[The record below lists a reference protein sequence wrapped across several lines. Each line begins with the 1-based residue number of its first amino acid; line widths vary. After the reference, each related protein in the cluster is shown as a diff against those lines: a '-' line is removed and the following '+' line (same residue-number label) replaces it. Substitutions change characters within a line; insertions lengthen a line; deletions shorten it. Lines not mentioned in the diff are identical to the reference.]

1 MHQAPGT
8 YLTQRAALC
17 DTEGTLCDTGK
28 HLPDTRHTEGAPC
41 ALCVCVP
48 GPVFS
53 SWSRG
58 HDNRVKC
65 PLIWSRL
72 RVTFLFRLPLPVAI
86 CLQGARR
93 LQERTKFKW
102 FSARKR
108 WLTMLTA
115 VQSGQV
121 NVQHVL
127 SNPSSHNFP
136 IKVIF
141 SISSIIIL
149 TQLSLTSVKS

>member
-1 MHQAPGT
+1 MWHKQAPTWHATHGG
-8 YLTQRAALC
+8 
-17 DTEGTLCDTGK
+17 GTLC
-28 HLPDTRHTEGAPC
+28 P
-41 ALCVCVP
+41 VCVP

-53 SWSRG
+53 CWSRG

-65 PLIWSRL
+65 PLIWSPRL

-93 LQERTKFKW
+93 LQERTQFK
-102 FSARKR
+102 FSAKKR

-121 NVQHVL
+121 IVQHVL
-127 SNPSSHNFP
+127 SVPSSHNFP
-136 IKVIF
+136 IKIIF
-141 SISSIIIL
+141 SIYSITII
-149 TQLSLTSVKS
+149 TQREKLIVFNLNDGKQFTSRFQRWRHFWEWSF